1 MAKAKPASAA
11 VAAVKTGVTTSKE
24 FSGVMSALMVDL
36 LNGRVTPQVGNAVCN
51 AGGKL
56 LKIVELQ
63 HKYGT
68 PTGQQGESKVLQ
80 LSE

>member
-1 MAKAKPASAA
+1 MATKKASAA
-11 VAAVKTGVTTSKE
+11 VAAVKGGVTTSRE

-68 PTGQQGESKVLQ
+68 PNGEQKDQKILQ